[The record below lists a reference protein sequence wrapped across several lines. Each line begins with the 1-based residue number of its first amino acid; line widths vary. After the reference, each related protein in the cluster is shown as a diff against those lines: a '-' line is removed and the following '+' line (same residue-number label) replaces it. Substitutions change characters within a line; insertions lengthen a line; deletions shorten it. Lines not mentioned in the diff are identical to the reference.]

1 MSINNNINESS
12 ANPALK
18 TLERKIQKQFNKGC
32 VKYGLLED
40 GDKILVGLSGGKDSL
55 MLLDLLSK
63 RSRIYRPKIKVE
75 ALHVIMSNIPYKSD
89 LDYLKKY
96 CAELDVKLNVVETE
110 FDESTDKRK
119 TKCFLCS
126 WNRRKALFSYAESN
140 KFTKV
145 ALGHH
150 QDDILT
156 TLLMNMCYEGS
167 ISTMSPKL
175 KLEHYDTTIIR
186 PLCLVQE
193 SDIKE
198 YAELSGWKKQIKN
211 CPYEDT
217 TMRDKISHVLKE
229 LMKQNEEVRHNIW
242 KSVETICKDN

>member
-1 MSINNNINESS
+1 M
-12 ANPALK
+12 
-18 TLERKIQKQFNKGC
+18 
-32 VKYGLLED
+32 
-40 GDKILVGLSGGKDSL
+40 
-55 MLLDLLSK
+55 
-63 RSRIYRPKIKVE
+63 VE

-96 CAELDVKLNVVETE
+96 CGELDVKLNVVETE

-140 KFTKV
+140 QFTKV

-193 SDIKE
+193 SDIKD
-198 YAELSGWKKQIKN
+198 YAELSGWKKQIRN

-217 TMRDKISHVLKE
+217 TQRDKINNVLHE
-229 LMKQNEEVRHNIW
+229 LIKQNGEVRHNIW
-242 KSVETICKDN
+242 KSVERICKDN

>member
-55 MLLDLLSK
+55 MLLYLLSR

-75 ALHVIMSNIPYKSD
+75 ALHVMMSNIPYKSD

-96 CAELDVKLNVVETE
+96 CAELDVKLNVVETK

-156 TLLMNMCYEGS
+156 TLLMNMCYEGN
-167 ISTMSPKL
+167 ITTMSPKL

-193 SDIKE
+193 SDIKD
-198 YAELSGWKKQIKN
+198 YAELSGWKKQIRI

-217 TMRDKISHVLKE
+217 TMRDKINHVLHV
-229 LMKQNEEVRHNIW
+229 LMKQNKEVRHNIW